1 MEDVINRNGRS
12 ISFEAAKIFMDEE
25 IRENLHWEIAPC
37 TEQEFFTAY
46 ENPILKNLVKNGSF
60 QKQILSG
67 KKAKREP
74 LI

>member
-25 IRENLHWEIAPC
+25 IRENLHGEIAPC

-46 ENPILKNLVKNGSF
+46 E
-60 QKQILSG
+60 
-67 KKAKREP
+67 KAHLEKFVE
-74 LI
+74 